1 MAPRKLIGLTGN
13 IATGKSN
20 VARVLRGLGAQV
32 IDADVISR
40 QVVEKGRPELAE
52 IARVFGAGVL
62 SPDGELNRGALGEIV
77 FNDAARLKQLESIT
91 HPAVHVEMERQL
103 ADMPADAVAVIEVIK
118 LFEAGWAERCDQ
130 VWVTTCSPEE
140 QVRRLMHSR
149 GLNEADARA
158 RVAAQ
163 NSQADKIA
171 RADVVIDTSG
181 PLDQTEMQ
189 IRTAWNRLLRSAFLI
204 EGTSQVGA

>member
-1 MAPRKLIGLTGN
+1 MAPRILIGLTGN

-32 IDADVISR
+32 IDADAIAR
-40 QVVEKGRPELAE
+40 QVVEKGKPALAE
-52 IARVFGAGVL
+52 IARVFGPAVL
-62 SPDGELNRGALGEIV
+62 TEAGELNRRALGAIV
-77 FNDAARLKQLESIT
+77 FNDPARLKQLEAIT
-91 HPAVHVEMERQL
+91 HPAVHAEMERLL
-103 ADMPADAVAVIEVIK
+103 AAMPADAVGVIEVIK

-149 GLNEADARA
+149 GLSEAEARA
-158 RVAAQ
+158 RAAAQ
-163 NSQADKIA
+163 NSQQDKIA

-181 PLDQTEMQ
+181 PLDETEAQ
-189 IRTAWNRLLRSAFLI
+189 VRRAWDALLRPESACC
-204 EGTSQVGA
+204 